1 MVVRVG
7 QVGTKGV
14 FELQDLFFTSKGQTP
29 GAVFI
34 EWNAQGRDGEPGSA
48 GMWGE
53 DFSSLSYA
61 TPRFH

>member
-14 FELQDLFFTSKGQTP
+14 FELQDLVFTSKGQTP

-34 EWNAQGRDGEPGSA
+34 EWNVQGRDGELGSA